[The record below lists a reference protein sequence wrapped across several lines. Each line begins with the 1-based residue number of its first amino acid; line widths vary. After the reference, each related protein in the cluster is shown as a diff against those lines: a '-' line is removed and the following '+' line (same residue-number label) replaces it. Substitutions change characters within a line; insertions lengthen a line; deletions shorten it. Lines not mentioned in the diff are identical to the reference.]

1 MRHAFFD
8 FWASKA
14 WAGLVVLVG
23 LAGGC
28 TFSSPAASCFGGNT
42 SEGFITCALSMAP
55 VVAPSSHTRSI
66 VYEESNRLRV
76 EHGQACVQ
84 VEQAASSSQFAFRIQ
99 QSETFPAAYA
109 DSATIIMNGWK
120 LRYLNS
126 DHHVQG
132 FGSAIVNV
140 REARTDAGLQ
150 LQWEAGGVIA
160 DQNGDDPYEWCYSF
174 TLVGWRRGGFDAV
187 AFERNLSYI
196 KAADPGNVSAVHAI
210 DGLARNVYGAGAVL
224 PQGFA
229 MMWGDQSD
237 RHVLQAGFDMGQ
249 HYSSGSGQM
258 SWTARALFKD
268 NAVVNDFYI
277 GQLVSTMSYSAPEQ
291 FHPAEVLLETANGW
305 VPQRNK
311 VDLTP
316 FDGDSSCQA
325 VGNSTPSLLSY
336 RVDVPYTYA
345 VPVLAGWELGY
356 VCTDHHVRQIG
367 AAIVDWRF
375 EPRADG
381 LGGSVYYTIEQALGD
396 DSDNINYAR
405 VSVDVLGLKP
415 LAR

>member
-1 MRHAFFD
+1 MRDAFFSLV
-8 FWASKA
+8 FKPVALLAVLAS
-14 WAGLVVLVG
+14 
-23 LAGGC
+23 GC
-28 TFSSPAASCFGGNT
+28 GFESPAASCFAGNT
-42 SEGFITCALSMAP
+42 SDGFITCALNMAP
-55 VVAPSSHTRSI
+55 VVLPSLQTRAI
-66 VYEESNRLRV
+66 VYEEPARLRV
-76 EHGQACVQ
+76 EHGQACVS
-84 VEQAASSSQFAFRIQ
+84 VPQAASSSAFAFRIE

-109 DSATIIMNGWK
+109 DSATIFMNGWK

-150 LQWEAGGVIA
+150 LRWEAGGVVA

-174 TLVGWRRGGFDAV
+174 TLVGWSRSGFDAV
-187 AFERNLSYI
+187 ASERNLSYI

-210 DGLARNVYGAGAVL
+210 DGLARNVYGGGAVL

-229 MMWGDQSD
+229 MMWGDRSD
-237 RHVLQAGFDMGQ
+237 RHVLQAGFDLGQ
-249 HYSSGSGQM
+249 HYAAGTGQM
-258 SWTARALFKD
+258 AWTTRALFKD

-277 GQLVSTMSYSAPEQ
+277 GQLVSTLSYSAPEQ
-291 FHPAEVLLETANGW
+291 FHPAEVLLETADGW

-316 FDGDSSCQA
+316 FDGDSSCTA

-336 RVDVPYTYA
+336 RVDVPYAYA
-345 VPVLAGWELGY
+345 VPVLSGWELGY

-375 EPRADG
+375 ERREDG
-381 LGGSVYYTIEQALGD
+381 LGGSIYYTIEQALGD

>member
-1 MRHAFFD
+1 MRYVD
-8 FWASKA
+8 FWISRA
-14 WAGLVVLVG
+14 WFGLVVLVG
-23 LAGGC
+23 LASGC
-28 TFSSPAASCFGGNT
+28 TFSSPAGSCFANNN

-55 VVAPSSHTRSI
+55 VVLPSSQSRAI
-66 VYEESNRLRV
+66 VYEETGRLRV

-84 VEQAASSSQFAFRIQ
+84 VPQAASSSQFAFRIE
-99 QSETFPAAYA
+99 QSETFPSAYA
-109 DSATIIMNGWK
+109 DSTTIIMNGWK

-132 FGSAIVNV
+132 FGSSIVNV
-140 REARTDAGLQ
+140 REARTDLGLQ

-160 DQNGDDPYEWCYSF
+160 DHNGDDPYEWCYSF
-174 TLVGWRRGGFDAV
+174 TLVGWRRSAFDAV

-237 RHVLQAGFDMGQ
+237 RHVLQAGFDLGQ
-249 HYSSGSGQM
+249 HYTAGTGQM
-258 SWTARALFKD
+258 GWTTRGLFKD
-268 NAVVNDFYI
+268 NDVVNDFYI

-291 FHPAEVLLETANGW
+291 YHPAEVLLETDGGW
-305 VPQRNK
+305 VPRQNK

-316 FDGDSSCQA
+316 FAGSSSCSA
-325 VGNSTPSLLSY
+325 VGDSTPSLVSY
-336 RVDVPYTYA
+336 RVDVPYVYA
-345 VPVLAGWELGY
+345 VPVLSGWELGY

-375 EPRADG
+375 ERRADG
-381 LGGSVYYTIEQALGD
+381 LGGSLYYTIEQALGD
-396 DSDNINYAR
+396 DSENINYAR
-405 VSVDVLGLKP
+405 VSIDVLGLKP
-415 LAR
+415 LAQ

>member
-1 MRHAFFD
+1 MRYAFFD
-8 FWASKA
+8 SSTWSTLA
-14 WAGLVVLVG
+14 VLVA
-23 LAGGC
+23 LAAGC
-28 TFSSPAASCFGGNT
+28 SFSSPAGSCFAGNN

-55 VVAPSSHTRSI
+55 VVQPSSQTRAI
-66 VYEESNRLRV
+66 VYEEPGKLRV

-84 VEQAASSSQFAFRIQ
+84 VARAASSTEFAFRIA
-99 QSETFPAAYA
+99 QSETFPAVYA

-140 REARTDAGLQ
+140 RELRTDGGLQ
-150 LQWEAGGVIA
+150 LQWEAGGVVA

-174 TLVGWRRGGFDAV
+174 TLVGWSRSGFDAV
-187 AFERNLSYI
+187 TMERNLSYL

-210 DGLARNVYGAGAVL
+210 EGSARNVYGAGAVL

-237 RHVLQAGFDMGQ
+237 RHVLQAGFDLGQ
-249 HYSSGSGQM
+249 HFSSGSGQM
-258 SWTARALFKD
+258 SWTTRGLFKD

-291 FHPAEVLLETANGW
+291 FHPAEVLLETGDGW

-316 FDGDSSCQA
+316 FDGDSDCTA
-325 VGNSTPSLLSY
+325 VGHSTPSLLSY

-345 VPVLAGWELGY
+345 IPVLSGWELGY
-356 VCTDHHVRQIG
+356 VCTDHHVHQIG

-375 EPRADG
+375 ERRADG
-381 LGGSVYYTIEQALGD
+381 LGGSVFYTIEQTLGD